1 MAEQLQA
8 LMDEARTLGLF
19 KPHAAFE
26 VHCSNCHSRLDPSGD
41 CASCGLI
48 GRPTAD
54 LEKRMA
60 SDPASVER
68 LLQSQLAK
76 RRAFKPVKAARES
89 A

>member
-8 LMDEARTLGLF
+8 LMEEARTLGLF

-41 CASCGLI
+41 CPSCGLI

-54 LEKRMA
+54 IERRVQ

-68 LLQSQLAK
+68 LLQAQIAK
-76 RRAFKPVKAARES
+76 RRAYRPVKAARET
-89 A
+89 